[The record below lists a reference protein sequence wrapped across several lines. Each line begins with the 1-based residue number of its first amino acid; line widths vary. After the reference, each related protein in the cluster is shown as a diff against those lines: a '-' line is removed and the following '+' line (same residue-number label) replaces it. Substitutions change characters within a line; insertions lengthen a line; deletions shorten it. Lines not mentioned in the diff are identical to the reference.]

1 MTPEESTTPDLV
13 ELVRQGFFSTGGR
26 DFDGWMS
33 LFAADAVWDTSQA
46 GVGIF
51 EGAAAI
57 RSFAEDWAAAYD
69 EWEAEWEEVQDLG
82 NGVVFGVNR
91 QDARL
96 AGSKSKV
103 RERYGLT
110 LTFNAA
116 GLIVRLDANQDID
129 TARAAAE
136 RLAEERAD
144 A

>member
-1 MTPEESTTPDLV
+1 MAPEESTTPDLV
-13 ELVRQGFFSTGGR
+13 KLVRQGFFSAGGR

-96 AGSKSKV
+96 AGSEPDRV
-103 RERYGLT
+103 RRRPCLVVSILHLIALVGCP
-110 LTFNAA
+110 FAA
-116 GLIVRLDANQDID
+116 
-129 TARAAAE
+129 
-136 RLAEERAD
+136 
-144 A
+144 